1 MLPMGDFILQAVL
14 DATSRL
20 QRLKVLEADPQRA
33 ETERS
38 ALRGAIKELKEII
51 RRNVN

>member
-1 MLPMGDFILQAVL
+1 MLQMRDYILEAVL

-20 QRLKVLEADPQRA
+20 QGLKVLEGDPQRT

-51 RRNVN
+51 LRNMN